1 MSTSRESVNLYFYL
15 LGGAVSGYDVPT
27 CVTPTLLIQ
36 ELNDQNL
43 LRHNQLTSSSTFSDR
58 MSSTDS
64 SSTRNRAKPPPPQRS
79 LGIESNKTTSKKGI
93 LGPSSVPGV
102 HQRRFQNNDWDKPSD
117 WMRFRT
123 LKSRCDS

>member
-1 MSTSRESVNLYFYL
+1 MYTRHCREYKYAFYSFIL
-15 LGGAVSGYDVPT
+15 PISNFLNSGGAVSGYDVPT

-79 LGIESNKTTSKKGI
+79 LGIESNKTTYAKTDS
-93 LGPSSVPGV
+93 
-102 HQRRFQNNDWDKPSD
+102 
-117 WMRFRT
+117 RT
-123 LKSRCDS
+123 IDRTRP

>member
-1 MSTSRESVNLYFYL
+1 M
-15 LGGAVSGYDVPT
+15 SGYDVPT

-79 LGIESNKTTSKKGI
+79 LGIESNKTTTRKRDSWTVHRPKGP
-93 LGPSSVPGV
+93 LG
-102 HQRRFQNNDWDKPSD
+102 FQNDISNKPPDW
-117 WMRFRT
+117 
-123 LKSRCDS
+123 LKWS

>member
-1 MSTSRESVNLYFYL
+1 M
-15 LGGAVSGYDVPT
+15 SGYDVPT

-79 LGIESNKTTSKKGI
+79 LGIESNKTPPKKEI
-93 LGPSSVPGV
+93 LGPFSGPSVGIPDENSAPNCL
-102 HQRRFQNNDWDKPSD
+102 RS
-117 WMRFRT
+117 RT
-123 LKSRCDS
+123 L

>member
-1 MSTSRESVNLYFYL
+1 M
-15 LGGAVSGYDVPT
+15 SGYDVPT

-79 LGIESNKTTSKKGI
+79 LGIESNKTTTKKGI
-93 LGPSSVPGV
+93 LGPFTVPRDHWV
-102 HQRRFQNNDWDKPSD
+102 FKL
-117 WMRFRT
+117 M
-123 LKSRCDS
+123 LKTSHRIG

>member
-1 MSTSRESVNLYFYL
+1 MFFLSSFQFLTFQI
-15 LGGAVSGYDVPT
+15 GGAVSGYDVPT

-79 LGIESNKTTSKKGI
+79 LGIESNKTTYAKNGFSDNRPYEAVDNFPCSVVMGFSK
-93 LGPSSVPGV
+93 
-102 HQRRFQNNDWDKPSD
+102 RC
-117 WMRFRT
+117 
-123 LKSRCDS
+123 LKQAS

>member
-1 MSTSRESVNLYFYL
+1 M
-15 LGGAVSGYDVPT
+15 SGYDVPT

-79 LGIESNKTTSKKGI
+79 LGIESNKTPPKKGI
-93 LGPSSVPGV
+93 LGPSSG
-102 HQRRFQNNDWDKPSD
+102 PSVGIPQ
-117 WMRFRT
+117 
-123 LKSRCDS
+123 C